1 MFQQVMNKF
10 LVFFKENKEIIILLP
25 TIIGGLYQLLN
36 IIILVGLPYVR
47 YFSVAQVIPDGLLL
61 SVVFFWFYISFKIIS
76 IVYNQLNQRNNKRMR
91 INITLEILYIILL
104 CGFGSYF
111 FYNAYL
117 ENDLTSFT
125 NILIRYLVFAL
136 AVILI
141 GSAIKHFLFI
151 TSCDRKLKIRI
162 KKLSPD
168 AKHFWAN
175 ILIIAIL
182 GVLVRAIPN
191 EISIINNVFV
201 KVSNF
206 ENYNNFSKDL
216 RKSYKM
222 KSDPTLLYINKDYVF
237 LKVNENK
244 ILVLD
249 AKNLTEIKKDSKI
262 NE

>member
-1 MFQQVMNKF
+1 
-10 LVFFKENKEIIILLP
+10 
-25 TIIGGLYQLLN
+25 
-36 IIILVGLPYVR
+36 
-47 YFSVAQVIPDGLLL
+47 
-61 SVVFFWFYISFKIIS
+61 
-76 IVYNQLNQRNNKRMR
+76 
-91 INITLEILYIILL
+91 
-104 CGFGSYF
+104 
-111 FYNAYL
+111 
-117 ENDLTSFT
+117 
-125 NILIRYLVFAL
+125 
-136 AVILI
+136 
-141 GSAIKHFLFI
+141 
-151 TSCDRKLKIRI
+151 
-162 KKLSPD
+162 PD

>member
-1 MFQQVMNKF
+1 MDKF
-10 LVFFKENKEIIILLP
+10 LAFFKENKEIIILLP
-25 TIIGGLYQLLN
+25 TLIGGFYQLLN

-47 YFSVAQVIPDGLLL
+47 YFSVAQVIPDGLLI
-61 SVVFFWFYISFKIIS
+61 SVVFFWFYIAFKLILIT
-76 IVYNQLNQRNNKRMR
+76 YNQLNQRNNNGKT
-91 INITLEILYIILL
+91 INIALEILYIVFLFGL
-104 CGFGSYF
+104 GSYF
-111 FYNAYL
+111 FYKAYL

-136 AVILI
+136 AVVLI
-141 GSAIKHFLFI
+141 SSSIKHFLFI
-151 TSCDRKLKIRI
+151 TSCDRKLKFKI

-182 GVLVRAIPN
+182 GILVRVIPN
-191 EISIINNVFV
+191 EISIINSVFV
-201 KVSNF
+201 KVKNF

-222 KSDPTLLYINKDYVF
+222 NSDPTLLYINKDYVF
-237 LKVNENK
+237 LQVNENK

-249 AKNLTEIKKDSKI
+249 AKNLTEIKKDPEIK
-262 NE
+262 NK